1 METCPRCKME
11 VEDMDA
17 HMKEMH
23 ICSQCGM
30 EVDNMDD
37 HMSEMHPS

>member
-1 METCPRCKME
+1 ME